1 MTKIITCAELRSR
14 GLEELHALFRSLE
27 AELLRTE
34 PGCSSARQCS
44 PSLENVGR
52 AMATC
57 LARPPHPRP
66 TP

>member
-1 MTKIITCAELRSR
+1 MTKIITCAELRYR
-14 GLEELHALFRSLE
+14 GLEKLQALFRSLE
-27 AELLRTE
+27 AELLRTP
-34 PGCSSARQCS
+34 PGSFERTTALA
-44 PSLENVGR
+44 SLENVSR